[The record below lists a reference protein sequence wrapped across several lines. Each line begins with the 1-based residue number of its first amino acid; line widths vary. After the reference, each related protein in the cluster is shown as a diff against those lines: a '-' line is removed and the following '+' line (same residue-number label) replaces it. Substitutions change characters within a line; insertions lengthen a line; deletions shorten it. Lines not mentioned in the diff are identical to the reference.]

1 MFSKP
6 LSLLAITAP
15 KVKPPAKPRANM
27 QVLSNFWPKKIMRRP
42 TTPAKTAT
50 IWAPKGVKGARML
63 TMSVEL
69 VIVCPTAGTMRVQYG
84 YSMAMV
90 ESGHFY
96 DLDYDLDD
104 PATFRRKSLQFLRF
118 SLNFLMIYY
127 LKIEKKKCLAVPCR
141 AKRLN
146 PIWGGDG

>member
-96 DLDYDLDD
+96 DLD
-104 PATFRRKSLQFLRF
+104 
-118 SLNFLMIYY
+118 
-127 LKIEKKKCLAVPCR
+127 C
-141 AKRLN
+141 
-146 PIWGGDG
+146 